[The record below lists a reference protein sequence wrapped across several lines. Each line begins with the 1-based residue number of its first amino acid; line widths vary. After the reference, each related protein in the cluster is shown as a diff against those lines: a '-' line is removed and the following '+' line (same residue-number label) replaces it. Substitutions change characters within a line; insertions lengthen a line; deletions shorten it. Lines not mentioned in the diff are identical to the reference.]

1 MADILQITDQVG
13 RGIAVEL
20 SMGKRTPCTSLIDKN
35 KPVLVG
41 IKKGAVISPAAG
53 TRSTVQEHDGHSGGT
68 PAFFHID
75 LMLIPF
81 ELMDRVGFDFG
92 VKNSHDRL
100 RSGRNL
106 DLA

>member
-1 MADILQITDQVG
+1 
-13 RGIAVEL
+13 
-20 SMGKRTPCTSLIDKN
+20 MGKRTPSASLIYKN
-35 KPVLVG
+35 NPVLVG
-41 IKKGAVISPAAG
+41 IEKRAVISPAAG
-53 TRSTVQEHDGHSGGT
+53 TRSTVQEHDGHSGGI

-81 ELMDRVGFDFG
+81 ELMDCVGFDFG
-92 VKNSHDRL
+92 VENSHDRL